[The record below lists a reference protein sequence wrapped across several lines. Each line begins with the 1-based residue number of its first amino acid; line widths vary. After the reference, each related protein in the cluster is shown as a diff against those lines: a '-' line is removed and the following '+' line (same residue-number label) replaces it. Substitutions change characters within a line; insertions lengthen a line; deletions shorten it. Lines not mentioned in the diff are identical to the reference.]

1 MGTNYKGNIS
11 VGSNNLLLIFYGGSY
26 KVVWLSDRRF
36 SCSGNFFYRNQVWGL
51 RQVGLRPEGVNQ
63 GSYGAV

>member
-1 MGTNYKGNIS
+1 METNYKGNIS

-36 SCSGNFFYRNQVWGL
+36 SCLCDGYDSVQGWVFFHG
-51 RQVGLRPEGVNQ
+51 
-63 GSYGAV
+63 